1 MSWAQCKRYN
11 QLGGAAHSND
21 TVADGRADQACDLQD
36 GLELS
41 KLIKSLYSLCMIHTA
56 PEVHMVIGRQVY
68 HNMLASF
75 GMQIQWEERSQ
86 SCGMHCKDQQIGL
99 LQFELITAWK
109 RVTSEV

>member
-56 PEVHMVIGRQVY
+56 PEVHMVIGTQVY

-75 GMQIQWEERSQ
+75 GMQDTTMGGKLSVLW
-86 SCGMHCKDQQIGL
+86 HA
-99 LQFELITAWK
+99 LQGSTDWAVAI
-109 RVTSEV
+109 